1 MKGKRFGV
9 MPVILFVLSAGLC
22 FGQQTLVVPPVYN
35 RGAGLSAGD
44 LETITDLILNAIQ
57 RQGRFDVPDRETIAL
72 RTAELKFQ
80 MSDWSDDAKSIQ
92 MGKAINANYLARS
105 IIAPLD
111 GTVNLL
117 QIRILDINTTKILGR
132 AQELEFTT
140 LRDLRGKLDGFLKEV
155 TATITT
161 EKTKVVPKTYQI
173 GDRGPAGGWVFYDKG
188 VISNG
193 WRYLEAGPPEAEFRA
208 EWGAYERDLSGTAD
222 AVGTGRRNTQVV
234 VEYLGRRR
242 IGRASESGK
251 AAQLCDSLSMGSYDD
266 WFLPSRDELNLM
278 YWNLK
283 RKGLGEFSN
292 ALYWSSSSVPADIYS
307 CAQDFHNGSQGYYY
321 KYYTYSVR
329 AVRAF

>member
-9 MPVILFVLSAGLC
+9 VLGILFVLSAGLC

-57 RQGRFDVPDRETIAL
+57 RQGRFNVPDRETIAL

-80 MSDWSDDAKSIQ
+80 MSDWSDDVKSIQ
-92 MGKAINANYLARS
+92 MGKALTANYLARS

-117 QIRILDINTTKILGR
+117 QIRILDINTTEILGR

-140 LRDLRGKLDGFLKEV
+140 LRDLRGKLDTFLQGV

-161 EKTKVVPKTYQI
+161 SRAEAVPKTYRI
-173 GDRGPAGGWVFYDKG
+173 GGRGPAGGWVFYDKG
-188 VISNG
+188 VVSNG
-193 WRYLEAGPPEAEFRA
+193 WRYLEAGPVEAEFAAAWDGYR
-208 EWGAYERDLSGTAD
+208 GGDVNGTTT
-222 AVGTGRRNTQVV
+222 AVGTGKRNTQLI
-234 VEYLGRRR
+234 VEYLRRR
-242 IGRASESGK
+242 RESGR
-251 AAQLCDSLSMGSYDD
+251 AAQLCYSFSIDGYND
-266 WFLPSRDELNLM
+266 WFLPSKDELNLM
-278 YWNLK
+278 YRNLK
-283 RKGLGEFSN
+283 QKGLGEFSN
-292 ALYWSSSSVPADIYS
+292 AWYWSSSQPQHDDIW
-307 CAQDFHNGSQGYYY
+307 AQHFGDGRQGFGF
-321 KYYTYSVR
+321 TFDTLSVR